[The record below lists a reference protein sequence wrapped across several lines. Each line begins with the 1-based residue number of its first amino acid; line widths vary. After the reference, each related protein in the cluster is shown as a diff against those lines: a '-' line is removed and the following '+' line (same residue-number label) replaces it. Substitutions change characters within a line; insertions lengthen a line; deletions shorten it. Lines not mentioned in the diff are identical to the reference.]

1 MIPWEQEQANK
12 LNSAHSAQG
21 VPPPNCRHTRHK
33 RSSQKK
39 EATKSFCKSV
49 AVTHEMRHLLV
60 RKCNEESI
68 ACMVAPYEADS
79 QLAYLSHSLVIDVVV
94 TEDSD
99 SLAYGCP
106 RILFK
111 MDHQGNCDMI
121 EHCDLGAN
129 EGLR

>member
-1 MIPWEQEQANK
+1 MLQY
-12 LNSAHSAQG
+12 
-21 VPPPNCRHTRHK
+21 
-33 RSSQKK
+33 SSQKK
-39 EATKSFCKSV
+39 EATKSFSKSV
-49 AVTHEMRHLLV
+49 AVTHEMRHALV

-79 QLAYLSHSLVIDVVV
+79 QLAYLSQSGHIDVVI

-111 MDHQGNCDMI
+111 LDHKGNCDMI